1 MKILGIY
8 LIIITIVEILGSI
21 ILFCKSKDID
31 EIKSYIIEL
40 VFVYIPNF
48 LFIFNFLIN
57 YNKN

>member
-8 LIIITIVEILGSI
+8 LMIITILEILGFI

-31 EIKSYIIEL
+31 EIKSYIIAL
-40 VFVYIPNF
+40 IFFYIPNF

-57 YNKN
+57 YSKN

>member
-8 LIIITIVEILGSI
+8 LMIITILYILGFI

-31 EIKSYIIEL
+31 EIKSYIIAL
-40 VFVYIPNF
+40 IFFYIPNF

>member
-8 LIIITIVEILGSI
+8 LMIITILI
-21 ILFCKSKDID
+21 ILDLMVRFCKSKDINK
-31 EIKSYIIEL
+31 IKSYIIAL
-40 VFVYIPNF
+40 IFLYIPNI

>member
-8 LIIITIVEILGSI
+8 LMIITILI
-21 ILFCKSKDID
+21 ILDLMVRFCKSKDINK
-31 EIKSYIIEL
+31 IKSYIIAL
-40 VFVYIPNF
+40 IFLYIPNF

>member
-8 LIIITIVEILGSI
+8 LMIITILEILY
-21 ILFCKSKDID
+21 LMVNFCKSKDIN
-31 EIKSYIIEL
+31 EIKSYIIAL
-40 VFVYIPNF
+40 IFYIPNF